1 MNLIVNGD
9 SYRHNGQGSLLDLL
23 HDYQAEPLRTAI
35 MVNGEVITRKKWE
48 NVRLSEGDQVELL
61 TFSAGG

>member
-9 SYRHNGQGSLLDLL
+9 SHSHNGQGTLAELLQ
-23 HDYQAEPLRTAI
+23 DYQAEPLRTAI

>member
-1 MNLIVNGD
+1 
-9 SYRHNGQGSLLDLL
+9 
-23 HDYQAEPLRTAI
+23 

>member
-9 SYRHNGQGSLLDLL
+9 SHCHSGQGTLVELLLE
-23 HDYQAEPLRTAI
+23 YQAEPLRTAI
-35 MVNGEVITRKKWE
+35 MVNGDVITRKKWE